1 MITKTLTAITHGLL
15 TQPIQVEIDLSSG
28 LPQVIVVGL
37 PDKSV
42 QESKER
48 LRASLKES
56 GFEFPLGR
64 ITFNLAPAN
73 VAKSGSGLDLAMAVG
88 LLEVIGMIP
97 KIPENSI
104 FLGELAL
111 DGKIRPIPGIL
122 NIALWAR
129 DNGIVNFFCPSLN
142 KEELSLI
149 SNLNVFPVQSLAEIV
164 EHLRKKKQIDL
175 LQTKSLSQLQQ
186 SVNSNSSKDM
196 CFVRGQAMAKRD
208 LEISASGGHNLLL
221 IGTPGSGKTMLARCL
236 PGILP
241 ALTEAEVLEVTRIY
255 SIAQLLPESQLILQR
270 PFRSPHHT
278 SSQISLIGGSSKL
291 RPGEISLAHRG
302 VLFLDEFPEFSRESL
317 ESLRQPLEDG
327 EINISRAFGSVTFP
341 AKFTFVAAAN
351 PTPSGFNNNPNNGQN
366 QQQAAKS
373 IARYQA
379 KFSGPILDRIDLRVE
394 VNNPTKEELGNI
406 IDGESSFEVAKRVL
420 KARQIQQSRLAE
432 PSAKLGNQPG
442 MFTNSEMGSAEI
454 KKYCQLSP
462 DSLALLNKAVD
473 KFNLSARSYNRILK
487 LSRTIADLAGSENIQ
502 TAHLAESL
510 QYRGRF

>member
-1 MITKTLTAITHGLL
+1 MITKTLTAITQGLN

-28 LPQVIVVGL
+28 LPQIIVVGL

-42 QESKER
+42 SESKER
-48 LRASLKES
+48 LRTALKES

-88 LLEVIGMIP
+88 LLEVIGIIP
-97 KIPENSI
+97 KLPENSL

-111 DGKIRPIPGIL
+111 DGKLRAIPGIL

-129 DNGIVNFFCPSLN
+129 EQGIQHFFCPDAN
-142 KEELSLI
+142 KDELSLI
-149 SNLNVFPVQSLAEIV
+149 SNLNIFPISSLTEIVQHLQNKKLINILAVRNLAE
-164 EHLRKKKQIDL
+164 
-175 LQTKSLSQLQQ
+175 LQAGFKLH
-186 SVNSNSSKDM
+186 SSKDL
-196 CFVRGQAMAKRD
+196 CFVKGQAVAKRA

-221 IGTPGSGKTMLARCL
+221 IGSPGSGKTMLARCL

-241 ALTEAEVLEVTRIY
+241 ALSEAEVLEVTRIY
-255 SIAQLLPESQLILQR
+255 SIAQLLPESQLVLER

-302 VLFLDEFPEFSRESL
+302 VLFLDEFPEFKRETL

-327 EINISRAFGSVTFP
+327 HVNISRAFGSVSFP
-341 AKFTFVAAAN
+341 AKFTLVAAAN
-351 PTPSGFNNNPNNGQN
+351 PTPSGFSNANNPQANQN
-366 QQQAAKS
+366 HSSKHIAK
-373 IARYQA
+373 YEA

-394 VNNPTKEELGNI
+394 VNNPSKDELGSLV
-406 IDGESSFEVAKRVL
+406 DAESSLEVAKRVA
-420 KARQIQQSRLAE
+420 KARQIQQHRL
-432 PSAKLGNQPG
+432 SQFGLY
-442 MFTNSEMGSAEI
+442 TNSEMGSGEV
-454 KKYCQLSP
+454 KKFCKLSP
-462 DSLALLNKAVD
+462 DSTSLLNKAID
-473 KFNLSARSYNRILK
+473 KYNLSARSYNRILK
-487 LSRTIADLAGSENIQ
+487 LSRTIADLAGSENIE
-502 TAHLAESL
+502 TLHLAESL